1 MLGPPAEH
9 GDDAGDGAGAP
20 GRTWSRPRSRGRSRS
35 RSRPRNRRGKR
46 RHPARGATFVAAH
59 RDLADPALPAK
70 KGVAHPLFGAVE
82 SHDVRVGLHRSTP
95 VRRGVRAFRRFPQ
108 SRTTAPSGT
117 RAQAS
122 AKASRGESKSEADPV
137 GRTGTA
143 IRQTS
148 SAMIIAG
155 RERAGRRDGVQ
166 GSGKRGRLRERE
178 SRRRATH
185 RDRPGTRLPARCP
198 NVPLASASLVS
209 SARTVHAGRP
219 RATRWRAGRRGGRR
233 NRPRGPVT
241 AFIPGWG
248 IPWEIACT
256 VELESG
262 LHQTPGTARRR
273 DFRESRPCSP
283 TIPSPSSRRSY
294 HLRP

>member
-20 GRTWSRPRSRGRSRS
+20 GRTWSRPWRRGRARS

-122 AKASRGESKSEADPV
+122 AKASGGESKPEADPV
-137 GRTGTA
+137 GRTGTV

-148 SAMIIAG
+148 STMIIAG

-166 GSGKRGRLRERE
+166 GSGKRATPRTGEPPAGDASGPTWNQAAGSLPERPPRVGEPRLLGPDGSCRPASGDPVARRSPGR
-178 SRRRATH
+178 AAQ
-185 RDRPGTRLPARCP
+185 PA
-198 NVPLASASLVS
+198 
-209 SARTVHAGRP
+209 ARTGN
-219 RATRWRAGRRGGRR
+219 GLCS
-233 NRPRGPVT
+233 
-241 AFIPGWG
+241 G
-248 IPWEIACT
+248 IVPY
-256 VELESG
+256 
-262 LHQTPGTARRR
+262 P
-273 DFRESRPCSP
+273 
-283 TIPSPSSRRSY
+283 
-294 HLRP
+294 